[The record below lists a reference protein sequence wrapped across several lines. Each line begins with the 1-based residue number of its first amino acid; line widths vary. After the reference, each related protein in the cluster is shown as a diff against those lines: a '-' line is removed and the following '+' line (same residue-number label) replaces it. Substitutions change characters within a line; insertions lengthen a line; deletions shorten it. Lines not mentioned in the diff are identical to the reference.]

1 MRTHG
6 EFEWLFSSLAENP
19 KYWGFIIP
27 RTVVRHE
34 LFLKRIVEHPTLSAD
49 GDLQLFLTFPGQ
61 LEVPQQKRKLLNFF
75 KAIYKTDDSS
85 LLSIEDSDFFFET
98 NKNFVLDYLPKL
110 QG

>member
-61 LEVPQQKRKLLNFF
+61 LEVPQQKSSIYFENLTRIQIELFLVFRK
-75 KAIYKTDDSS
+75 A
-85 LLSIEDSDFFFET
+85 FE
-98 NKNFVLDYLPKL
+98 FL
-110 QG
+110 QSNLQN